1 MLWGLSCRRGWR
13 SAEFSEAVL
22 EFSKLKIRFLK
33 LLCAFG
39 SCFAFALA
47 KTEGATRFLGLL
59 PILLTNLLLKINL
72 FY

>member
-1 MLWGLSCRRGWR
+1 MEFKHQSGVARGRGQGRLSLG
-13 SAEFSEAVL
+13 
-22 EFSKLKIRFLK
+22 FSKFKIRFLK

-39 SCFAFALA
+39 SCFAFAWA

>member
-1 MLWGLSCRRGWR
+1 MLWGLDYALWWR
-13 SAEFSEAVL
+13 AAEFLEAVL
-22 EFSKLKIRFLK
+22 GFSKFKIRFLK
-33 LLCAFG
+33 LLCVLG

>member
-1 MLWGLSCRRGWR
+1 MWWR
-13 SAEFSEAVL
+13 AAEFLEAVL
-22 EFSKLKIRFLK
+22 GFSKLKIRFLK

-39 SCFAFALA
+39 SCFAFVWA
-47 KTEGATRFLGLL
+47 KIEGATRFLGLL